1 MTKQTSII
9 AQQTRLRQWAEQI
22 RECRNRP
29 AEMDIQTWC
38 SQNNITKANY
48 YYRLRRVREACLD
61 QLQESTPAFVE
72 LSQKSPTTVPASE
85 TTPVRTVPASQSP
98 VARLHGEHGISV
110 DIYPGISGDMLR
122 LLMEAVAHV
131 E

>member
-1 MTKQTSII
+1 MTTQTSII

-29 AEMDIQTWC
+29 AGMDIQTWC

-72 LSQKSPTTVPASE
+72 ISQKSPATVPASE

>member
-1 MTKQTSII
+1 MTTQTSII

-29 AEMDIQTWC
+29 AGMDIQTWC

-72 LSQKSPTTVPASE
+72 ISQTSPATVPAVE
-85 TTPVRTVPASQSP
+85 TTPVRPVSASHPP
-98 VARLHGEHGISV
+98 VARLHGAHGISV

>member
-1 MTKQTSII
+1 MTTQTSII
-9 AQQTRLRQWAEQI
+9 AQQTRLRQWAEQV

-29 AEMDIQTWC
+29 TGMDIQTWC
-38 SQNNITKANY
+38 NQNSITKATY

-61 QLQESTPAFVE
+61 QLQESTPAFIE
-72 LSQKSPTTVPASE
+72 IPQKLPAAVPAVE
-85 TTPVRTVPASQSP
+85 TTPVRPVPATQPP
-98 VARLHGEHGISV
+98 VACLHGVHEISV

-122 LLMEAVAHV
+122 LLMEAVVHV

>member
-29 AEMDIQTWC
+29 AGMDIQTWC

-72 LSQKSPTTVPASE
+72 ISQKSPTTVPASE
-85 TTPVRTVPASQSP
+85 TTLVRTVPASQSP

-110 DIYPGISGDMLR
+110 DMYPGISGDMLR